1 MKNRWGILDKKKD
14 RPFCIW
20 AVKKEKI
27 CLFDVF

>member
-1 MKNRWGILDKKKD
+1 MKRYVGILDKK
-14 RPFCIW
+14 RPPGFVW